1 MPYRNDHV
9 KNPETSCPV
18 CFSNDIFLFMRGIY
32 DSKTTSVLECRECGM
47 QFLNPMMSSEEEDKY
62 YEDYY
67 EKQRSR
73 HFNYMDMEDIQN
85 RSISHYQQ
93 YKNIYLN
100 LLNNKKN
107 ILEIGSGTGGFLSF
121 LKNNYWDL
129 DCYCIER
136 CNANKEFIK
145 NKLPDV
151 VLKENIE
158 DFSDNKFDII
168 VAFGVFEHIKNSDTF
183 LSTIRNKL
191 SGNGVLALNVPNK
204 LNPLVY
210 LYNLDEFKKFTYM
223 KQHYYTFTEESLNLL
238 AKRNGFLVNEFNFLQ
253 VWGLDN
259 HLSWLRYREPRDF
272 SDITTILSHETI
284 TAYNSS
290 LISKKMTDLMMAV
303 LVKK

>member
-1 MPYRNDHV
+1 MPYKNDQIQ
-9 KNPETSCPV
+9 NSETSCPV

-32 DSKTTSVLECRECGM
+32 DSKTTSVLECRRCGL

-62 YEDYY
+62 YENYY

-73 HFNYMDMEDIQN
+73 HFNYMDMKDIQS
-85 RSISHYQQ
+85 RAISHYQQ
-93 YKNIYLN
+93 YKNIYLD
-100 LLNNKKN
+100 LFNNKKN

-121 LKNNYWDL
+121 LKSNHLDLNY
-129 DCYCIER
+129 YCIER

-168 VAFGVFEHIKNSDTF
+168 VAFGVFEHIRKSDIF

-191 SGNGVLALNVPNK
+191 SNNGVLALNIPNK

-210 LYNLDEFKKFTYM
+210 FYNLNEFKKFTYM
-223 KQHYYTFTEESLNLL
+223 KQHYYTFTEKSLNLL
-238 AKRNGFLVNEFNFLQ
+238 AQRNGFLVNKFNFLQ

-259 HLSWLRYREPRDF
+259 HLSWLIHRKPRDF
-272 SDITTILSHETI
+272 SHITSTLSHEII

-290 LISKKMTDLMMAV
+290 LFSKKMTDLMMAV